1 MIFLLK
7 TIIMRK
13 LLLYLM
19 TFVLFSANLQA
30 QRDTEH
36 WIAPYY
42 ANTTGYNHGLYFST
56 DSTVPITVEVYH
68 NNAVVHTVNNL
79 TKGNPQVWILS
90 TLLASQYLYSNTA
103 AEALTVINKGLYI
116 KAQNDIPFFVSLRMY
131 QGAHSEFLTSKG
143 KAGIGTLFYAAPAP
157 LTYNSSSMNFTTGIM
172 ATEDNTTITVDG
184 YNPGVRFTNGPTT
197 SPPSYTFTMNKGQS
211 VLFSGQANHAP
222 NQQGFIGA
230 KIVADKPVNV
240 TNGNANGMFGTSNT
254 TSGSDLIM
262 DQSVPKE
269 KLGKTFAMVRSLTY
283 LGDPN
288 NMEGGLIV
296 ATEDNTQIF
305 LNDGVAAVATIN
317 AGEHYRI
324 LSNHYVNQGGS
335 GHYNMYISTTKDVYL
350 YQLLGTG
357 STTSGSNTGGY
368 NYIPPLSCYLP
379 RSIDEIGN
387 IHQMPGMTG
396 TADLKLNIITEA
408 GAVVTVTSNNN
419 PIIPQGPYAVSGNP
433 TWVTYEVPGITGNLA
448 ITSTKAVTAG
458 INGGWS
464 TGGWGGY
471 FAGFSS
477 RPIIEKQTG
486 ECIPGMVIGVDD
498 IYETYQWFLN
508 GTPIPGANTHT
519 LTPTTPGEYTLT
531 VSIQGCNPVTTEIFK
546 VFPCYTNTTITGNV
560 CGSKTYQVEFTN
572 STQTLDP
579 ASITITIPP
588 ANGTAMIDTA
598 TNTITYTP
606 NVGYLGPD
614 TFTYEF
620 NSDVP
625 IFFDK
630 EIVKVDVNVVL
641 LETYEDSLTACPY
654 NGVATY
660 DLTTVDVTA
669 FATNPTFQ
677 FYPTLTDAE
686 NQTNEIV
693 YPNAYVSASGSAFV
707 RVTTPEGCFEFAK
720 INLFFYDQPVVNDA
734 VLSSCFIPENPTTAE
749 FDLTTANVGALPG
762 VPVKYYPSMAD
773 AENNTNEIQNPFVY
787 VSPTSAAYVRVF
799 TENGCYSIAKISLNV
814 IQPNYSTV
822 LVDKIICIE
831 GRTTLD
837 AGPGF
842 QSYLWST
849 GATTQEIT
857 GVGVGEYWVILYSEG
872 CPTIQTVKVHKA
884 PEVVISNIEIN
895 NNTVTLTVLGGEQPY
910 QYSLDG
916 ITWQDSNVFTD
927 LPRGQNIFYVKDSFN
942 CTPVMVEVTVP
953 NLVNAITPNEDGVND
968 VLDYSAL
975 RYKENLTL
983 SIYDRYGNR
992 VHVADKN
999 NNYMWDGRFGN
1010 KRVSTGTYWYHIS
1023 WNEPDAAKTP
1033 VKHTGWV
1040 MVKNI
1045 E

>member
-1 MIFLLK
+1 
-7 TIIMRK
+7 MRK

-36 WIAPYY
+36 WFAPMKDRGSSTVNQQ
-42 ANTTGYNHGLYFST
+42 ALYFST
-56 DSTVPITVEVYH
+56 DSATPFPVNIYNNNVIIGTVTIS
-68 NNAVVHTVNNL
+68 
-79 TKGNPQVWILS
+79 KGNPAIFNVDR
-90 TLLASQYLYSNTA
+90 QYIITNDNNDV
-103 AEALTVINKGLYI
+103 LTPKTMGLYT
-116 KAQNDIPFFVSLRMY
+116 QGNHPYFVTLRFSVPSH
-131 QGAHSEFLTSKG
+131 AEILTSKG
-143 KAGIGTLFYAAPAP
+143 KAGIGTEFYAVVAPVTNIA
-157 LTYNSSSMNFTTGIM
+157 TTTNFMTSVL
-172 ATEDNTTITVDG
+172 ATEDNTTVTFSG
-184 YNPGVRFTNGPTT
+184 YQPNVVFTNNTGATPPTLT
-197 SPPSYTFTMNKGQS
+197 VMLNKGQS
-211 VLFSGQANHAP
+211 YIVEGAIRNTNP
-222 NQQGFIGA
+222 TIDYPGNQTGFIGT
-230 KIVADKPVNV
+230 KIESNKPISV
-240 TNGNANGMFGTSNT
+240 TNGNFLGQFAIATSFA
-254 TSGSDLIM
+254 GADIVM
-262 DQSVPKE
+262 DQSVP
-269 KLGKTFAMVRSLTY
+269 TNR
-283 LGDPN
+283 LGDEFVLIKGKGDIGRG
-288 NMEGGLIV
+288 MEGAVIV
-296 ATEDNTQIF
+296 ATEDNT
-305 LNDGVAAVATIN
+305 GVFINGVPTAVATLN
-317 AGEHYRI
+317 AGQFYRV
-324 LSNHYVNQGGS
+324 NDNFYVNQGGS
-335 GHYNMYISTTKDVYL
+335 GHYNMHISTTRNVYV
-350 YQLLGTG
+350 YQLLAGVA
-357 STTSGSNTGGY
+357 TSNATLGF
-368 NYIPPLSCYLP
+368 NYIPPLNCYLP
-379 RSIDEIGN
+379 RKIDEIGN
-387 IHQMPGMTG
+387 IHLNPPTTNNTQ
-396 TADLKLNIITEA
+396 LNILTEA
-408 GAVVTVTSNNN
+408 GAVVTVNGN
-419 PIIPQGPYAVSGNP
+419 PLPASQGPFAVMGTT
-433 TWVTYEVPGITGNLA
+433 TWVSYSVPNVTGN
-448 ITSTKAVTAG
+448 ITVNSTKAVTAG
-458 INGGWS
+458 ISAGSGVV
-464 TGGWGGY
+464 GYGGY

-477 RPIIEKQTG
+477 IPVIAKKTG
-486 ECIPGMVIGVDD
+486 ECIPGIILEVDD
-498 IYETYQWFLN
+498 SFETYQWFLN
-508 GTPIPGANTHT
+508 GNPIPGATGNTHS
-519 LTPTTPGEYTLT
+519 PTEAGVYTVIIGVT
-531 VSIQGCNPVTTEIFK
+531 GCIPVTTPEFR
-546 VFPCYTNTTITGNV
+546 VYSCPQETTVNVDV
-560 CGSKTYQVEFTN
+560 CGSKAFTAEFTN
-572 STQTLDP
+572 STQTIDLN
-579 ASITITIPP
+579 SIVVTSGP
-588 ANGTAMIDTA
+588 ANGTVTIDTL
-598 TNTITYTP
+598 TGTLVYVP

-620 NSDVP
+620 NSTVP
-625 IFFDK
+625 EFFDK

-916 ITWQDSNVFTD
+916 VTWQDSNVFTE

>member
-1 MIFLLK
+1 M
-7 TIIMRK
+7 
-13 LLLYLM
+13 
-19 TFVLFSANLQA
+19 
-30 QRDTEH
+30 
-36 WIAPYY
+36 
-42 ANTTGYNHGLYFST
+42 
-56 DSTVPITVEVYH
+56 
-68 NNAVVHTVNNL
+68 VHTINNL
-79 TKGNPQVWILS
+79 TKGNPQVWQLS
-90 TLLASQYLYSNTA
+90 TTLANQYLYSNTA

-116 KAQNDIPFFVSLRMY
+116 KAQNNIPFFVSLRMY
-131 QGAHSEFLTSKG
+131 QSAHSEFLTSKG

-157 LTYNSSSMNFTTGIM
+157 LTGTTTSMNFTTGIL
-172 ATEDNTTITVDG
+172 ATEDNTTVTVDG
-184 YNPGVRFTNGPTT
+184 YDPGVRFTGGPTT
-197 SPPSYTFTMNKGQS
+197 SPPSYTFTLNKGQS

-222 NQQGFIGA
+222 NREGFIGA
-230 KIVADKPVNV
+230 KILADKPINV

-477 RPIIEKQTG
+477 KPVIKEQSG
-486 ECIPGMVIGVDD
+486 ECIPGVVIGVDD

-999 NNYMWDGRFGN
+999 NNYMWNGRFGN

>member
-1 MIFLLK
+1 
-7 TIIMRK
+7 MRK

-30 QRDTEH
+30 QYDNEH

-42 ANTTGYNHGLYFST
+42 ASSTGYTHGVYLST
-56 DSTVPITVEVYH
+56 DSTTPFDVEIY
-68 NNAVVHTVNNL
+68 NNNIVVHTITGLVKGTPRVWQL
-79 TKGNPQVWILS
+79 TTTQAEN
-90 TLLASQYLYSNTA
+90 YLYARTTA
-103 AEALTVINKGLYI
+103 TDGEQGLLVLNKGLYI
-116 KAQNDIPFFVSLRMY
+116 KSPSERKFYVSLRMY
-131 QGAHSEFLTSKG
+131 TSAHAEFLTSKG
-143 KAGIGTLFYAAPAP
+143 KAGIGTEFYAAPAP
-157 LTYNSSSMNFTTGIM
+157 LTGTTSIMNFTTGIL
-172 ATEDNTTITVDG
+172 ATENNTTVTVDG
-184 YNPGVRFTNGPTT
+184 YDPGVRFIGGPTN
-197 SPPSYTFTMNKGQS
+197 SPPSYTFTLNKGQS
-211 VLFSGQANHAP
+211 VLFAGLATFVP
-222 NQQGFIGA
+222 NREGFIGA
-230 KIVADKPVNV
+230 KIVSDKPITV

-254 TSGSDLIM
+254 TSGSDMIM
-262 DQSVPKE
+262 DQSVPTTM
-269 KLGKTFAMVRSLTY
+269 LGKTFAMVRSLTY

-296 ATEDNTQIF
+296 AKEDNTQIF
-305 LNDGVAAVATIN
+305 LNDGAAAVATIN

-357 STTSGSNTGGY
+357 NVNQGTSGSYTAGF

-379 RSIDEIGN
+379 RNIDEIGN
-387 IHQMPGMTG
+387 IHQMPGMG
-396 TADLKLNIITEA
+396 GSANLKLNIITEA
-408 GAVVTVTSNNN
+408 GAVVTVTSNGT
-419 PIIPQGPYAVSGNP
+419 PIVPQGPYAVSGSP
-433 TWVTYEVPGITGNLA
+433 VWVTYEATGITGNLT
-448 ITSTKAVTAG
+448 ITSSKAVTAG
-458 INGGWS
+458 INGGIS
-464 TGGWGGY
+464 TAGWGGY

-477 RPIIEKQTG
+477 KPVIEKQSG

-508 GTPIPGANTHT
+508 GNPIPGANTHT

-531 VSIQGCNPVTTEIFK
+531 VSIQGCVQVTTEIFK
-546 VFPCYTNTTITGNV
+546 VFPCYTNTTITTNV
-560 CGSKTYQVEFTN
+560 CGSKAFDVEFTN

>member
-1 MIFLLK
+1 
-7 TIIMRK
+7 MRK

-30 QRDTEH
+30 QHDNEH

-42 ANTTGYNHGLYFST
+42 ASSTGYTHGVYLST
-56 DSTVPITVEVYH
+56 DSTTPFDVEIY
-68 NNAVVHTVNNL
+68 NNNIVVHTITGLVKGTPKVWQL
-79 TKGNPQVWILS
+79 TTTQAEN
-90 TLLASQYLYSNTA
+90 YLYARTTA
-103 AEALTVINKGLYI
+103 TDGEQGLLVLNKGLYI
-116 KAQNDIPFFVSLRMY
+116 KSPSERKFYVSLRMY
-131 QGAHSEFLTSKG
+131 TSAHAEFLTSKG
-143 KAGIGTLFYAAPAP
+143 KAGIGTEFYAAPAP
-157 LTYNSSSMNFTTGIM
+157 LTGTTSGMNFTTGIL
-172 ATEDNTTITVDG
+172 ATENNTTVTIDG
-184 YNPGVRFTNGPTT
+184 YDPGVRFIGGPTN
-197 SPPSYTFTMNKGQS
+197 SPPSYTFTLNKGQS
-211 VLFSGQANHAP
+211 VLFAGLATFVANRE
-222 NQQGFIGA
+222 GFIGA
-230 KIVADKPVNV
+230 KIVSDKPITV

-254 TSGSDLIM
+254 TSGSDMIM
-262 DQSVPKE
+262 DQSVPTTM
-269 KLGKTFAMVRSLTY
+269 LGKTFAMVRSLTY

-296 ATEDNTQIF
+296 AKEDNTQIF
-305 LNDGVAAVATIN
+305 LNDGAAAVATIN

-357 STTSGSNTGGY
+357 NVNQGTSGSNTAGF

-379 RSIDEIGN
+379 RNIDEIGN
-387 IHQMPGMTG
+387 IHQMPGMG
-396 TADLKLNIITEA
+396 GSANLKLNIITEA
-408 GAVVTVTSNNN
+408 GAVVTVTSNGT
-419 PIIPQGPYAVSGNP
+419 PIVPQGPYAVSGSP
-433 TWVTYEVPGITGNLA
+433 VWVTYEATGITGNLT
-448 ITSTKAVTAG
+448 ITSSKAVTAG
-458 INGGWS
+458 INGGIS
-464 TGGWGGY
+464 TAGWGGY

-477 RPIIEKQTG
+477 KPVIEKQSG

-508 GTPIPGANTHT
+508 GNPIPGANTHT

-531 VSIQGCNPVTTEIFK
+531 VSIQGCVQVTTEIFK
-546 VFPCYTNTTITGNV
+546 VFPCYTNTTITTNV
-560 CGSKTYQVEFTN
+560 CGSKAFDVEFTN

-620 NSDVP
+620 NSTVP
-625 IFFDK
+625 EFFDK
-630 EIVKVDVNVVL
+630 EIVKVNINVVL